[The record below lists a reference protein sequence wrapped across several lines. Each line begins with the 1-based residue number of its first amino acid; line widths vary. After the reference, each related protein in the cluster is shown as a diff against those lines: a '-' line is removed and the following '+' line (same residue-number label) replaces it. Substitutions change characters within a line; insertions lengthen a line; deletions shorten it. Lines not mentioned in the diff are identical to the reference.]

1 MPRFDPTDR
10 MLLVSRSE
18 PAYHHGNLGPALE
31 NAALELMR
39 SQGHATLS
47 LREVARIAG
56 VSHNAPYH
64 HFGDRSAL
72 LKRLS
77 ERSMAELLSALRA
90 AEKQQDKG
98 QNSLS
103 SARTH
108 AVTIGVAYVGY
119 AAEYP
124 ERFRLI
130 YDPNVCI
137 PGSPSE
143 AMEPLLEQ
151 VEGILA
157 TATAALL
164 PGGRPVAL
172 AALVTAVW
180 GAVHGLAELVVA
192 GHISLTEVEPALVAL
207 FGVNAH

>member
-1 MPRFDPTDR
+1 M
-10 MLLVSRSE
+10 SRSE
-18 PAYHHGNLGPALE
+18 PAYHHGNLGPTLE
-31 NAALELMR
+31 NAALELLR
-39 SQGHATLS
+39 SQGHASLS
-47 LREVARIAG
+47 LREVARVAG

-90 AEKQQDKG
+90 AEEQREKG
-98 QNSLS
+98 QNSQGQ
-103 SARTH
+103 ARAH
-108 AVTIGVAYVGY
+108 AVAIGVAYVGY
-119 AAEYP
+119 AAEFP

-137 PGSPSE
+137 PGSPSA
-143 AMEPLLEQ
+143 AMKPLLEQ
-151 VEGILA
+151 VEEILA
-157 TATAALL
+157 TTTAALL
-164 PGGRPVAL
+164 PGGPPVAM

-192 GHISLTEVEPALVAL
+192 GHISFTNVEPALIAL
-207 FGVNAH
+207 FGVSGN